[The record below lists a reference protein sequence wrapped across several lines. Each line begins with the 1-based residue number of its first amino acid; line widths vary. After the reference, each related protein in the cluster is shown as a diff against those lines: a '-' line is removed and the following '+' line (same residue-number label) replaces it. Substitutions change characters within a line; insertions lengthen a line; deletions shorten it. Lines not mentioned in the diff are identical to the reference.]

1 VIFSSIIIFIYILET
16 VINFWILLKLQKK
29 PLFISVTFKNIK
41 WVKLLIPE
49 VFLLNKQQNIL
60 LPFFKIYN
68 FGIIINSQ

>member
-1 VIFSSIIIFIYILET
+1 VSLLE
-16 VINFWILLKLQKK
+16 
-29 PLFISVTFKNIK
+29 IK